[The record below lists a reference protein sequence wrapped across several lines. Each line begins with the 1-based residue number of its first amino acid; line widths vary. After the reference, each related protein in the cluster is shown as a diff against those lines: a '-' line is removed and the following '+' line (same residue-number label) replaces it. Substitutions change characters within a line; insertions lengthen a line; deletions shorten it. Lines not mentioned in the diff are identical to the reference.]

1 MSRATIWLVIVSGT
15 LVTYA
20 MRLSFT
26 VIFPAEKLP
35 SAVRHALRFAPPA
48 VLAAIAI
55 PEILLPGSN
64 SLPDPT
70 HPQTIAGLV
79 AAVVAWRTGS
89 TWLTIAVGMILLLLL
104 KAMGL

>member
-1 MSRATIWLVIVSGT
+1 MERATIWLVIAGGT

-20 MRLSFT
+20 TRLSFT

-35 SAVRHALRFAPPA
+35 GTVRRALRFAPPA

-55 PEILLPGSN
+55 PEVLLPGSN
-64 SLPDPT
+64 RMLDPS

-89 TWLTIAVGMILLLLL
+89 TWLTIAIGMLLLFLL
-104 KAMGL
+104 EAIGL